1 MTIGLLKGHG
11 GQELGV
17 IAKTR
22 ESNANICIFRD
33 IMRVP
38 TAQLLK
44 DMTAKNRV
52 VPPSGTGS
60 LSRARPG
67 RTMRN
72 QVAYSIEKQLN
83 NQLVRAL

>member
-1 MTIGLLKGHG
+1 MTISLLKGHG

-44 DMTAKNRV
+44 DMTAK
-52 VPPSGTGS
+52 
-60 LSRARPG
+60 
-67 RTMRN
+67 
-72 QVAYSIEKQLN
+72 K
-83 NQLVRAL
+83 